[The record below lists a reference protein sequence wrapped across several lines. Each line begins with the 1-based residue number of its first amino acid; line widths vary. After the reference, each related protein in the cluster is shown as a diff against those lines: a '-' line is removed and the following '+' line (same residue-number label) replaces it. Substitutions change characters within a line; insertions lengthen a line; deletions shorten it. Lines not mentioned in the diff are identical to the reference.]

1 MADPVQY
8 TGATYNAEMYKLPN
22 ETMSEYLARLAK
34 LRSQGILGGGGMLD
48 VKETPTVVTPA
59 AQQPLGELVVRN
71 TGSDSDYTPPPDT
84 RTPEEK
90 RASGIKTLARQ
101 GGWGDVVEGAA
112 RLFGA
117 GPVVDLGRSLA
128 ASEFEKDLKD
138 RAMSPEYIDEVMSN
152 PKATVDMYRKG
163 GFGDTNPLMDGIS
176 YDDAGDSIFYQLSTV
191 PDRIGAFFSGQ
202 SYNPTE
208 QAYLYTKPAQGYAE
222 FTNFLAQ
229 QTPMT
234 RKPTASEMLDGM
246 LMGNGMLS
254 TQADSGD
261 TVYTSSWGDTYDFGS
276 YSPETQAGL
285 SITDTYND
293 GSFGD

>member
-34 LRSQGILGGGGMLD
+34 LRAQGILGGGGMLD

-59 AQQPLGELVVRN
+59 AQQPLGEVVVRN
-71 TGSDSDYTPPPDT
+71 TGGGSDYTPPVDT

-90 RASGIKTLARQ
+90 RAAGIQILQRK
-101 GGWGDVVEGAA
+101 GGVQDLVEAGA

-117 GPVVDLGRSLA
+117 GSVIDLGRELTKSQ
-128 ASEFEKDLKD
+128 FEQDLKD
-138 RAMSPEYIDEVMSN
+138 REMSPEYIDEVMSN

-163 GFGDTNPLMDGIS
+163 GFGDTDPLMDGIS
-176 YDDAGDSIFYQLSTV
+176 YDDAGNSLFYQLSTV
-191 PDRIGAFFSGQ
+191 PDRVGAFFSGQ
-202 SYNPTE
+202 PYAPTE
-208 QAYLYTKPAQGYAE
+208 QAYLYTKPAEGYAQ

-246 LMGNGMLS
+246 LMGNGMLTTS
-254 TQADSGD
+254 SDSGD
-261 TVYTSSWGDTYDFGS
+261 TTYTSSWGDSYDFGS
-276 YSPETQAGL
+276 YSPQTQAGL